1 MPKIVIF
8 VGCKKPYMFLK
19 EKKFWI
25 NFLIATVVALLL
37 GFGIFQGLGIYTR
50 HGSSVEVPDVVG
62 MPSEEATKILLKAGF
77 KVEIVDS
84 LYDLPEELKDK
95 KIDFGDVIMQN
106 PKANEKV
113 KKGRRFYLMIR
124 TSTPPMVEMPNL
136 VDLSL
141 RQAISILT
149 AKGLK
154 LGKVTSKP
162 GLPPVMRQF
171 YKGQIIKPGI
181 KIPKES
187 TIDVWVGSGDGEA
200 VEVSIPN
207 LIGLTRNQALST
219 LGNYG
224 LNPGSEVYTDKM
236 KNSKD
241 SADAVVIRQ
250 SPVPNEEN
258 KISQGDDIDLW
269 FSKKK

>member
-1 MPKIVIF
+1 
-8 VGCKKPYMFLK
+8 MFLK

-25 NFLIATVVALLL
+25 NFLIAFGAALVLA
-37 GFGIFQGLGIYTR
+37 FGIFQGLGIYTR
-50 HGSSVEVPDVVG
+50 HGSSVDVPNVVG
-62 MPSEEATKILLKAGF
+62 MPADEATKILKNSGF
-77 KVEIVDS
+77 RVEIVDS
-84 LYDLPEELKDK
+84 LYDLPPELKDK
-95 KIDFGDVIMQN
+95 GIEFGDVIMQN

-124 TSTPPMVEMPNL
+124 TSTPPLVEMPNL

-154 LGKVTSKP
+154 LGEVTPKP
-162 GLPPVMRQF
+162 GLPPVMRQY
-171 YKGQIIKPGI
+171 YKGKIIKPGT

-187 TIDVWVGSGDGEA
+187 KIDLWVGSGDGEA
-200 VEVSIPN
+200 VEVAIPT
-207 LIGLTRNQALST
+207 LIGLTRDQALST

-224 LNPGSEVYTDKM
+224 LNPGAEVFTGAI
-236 KNSKD
+236 KD
-241 SADAVVIRQ
+241 SSKAVVIRQ

-258 KISQGDDIDLW
+258 KINQGDDIDLW
-269 FSKKK
+269 YGDKK

>member
-1 MPKIVIF
+1 MF
-8 VGCKKPYMFLK
+8 FKK
-19 EKKFWI
+19 KKFWI
-25 NFLIATVVALLL
+25 NFLIATASALLL

-62 MPSEEATKILLKAGF
+62 MQADEATKILLKAGF

-84 LYDLPEELKDK
+84 LYDLPVELKDK

-154 LGKVTSKP
+154 LGKVTTRP

-171 YKGQIIKPGI
+171 YKGQVIKPGV

-207 LIGLTRNQALST
+207 LVGLTRNQALST

-224 LNPGSEVYTDKM
+224 LNPGSEVYTVKM
-236 KNSKD
+236 KTYAD
-241 SADAVVIRQ
+241 SSEAKVIRQ
-250 SPVPNEEN
+250 SPVPNDEN

-269 FSKKK
+269 FGGK

>member
-1 MPKIVIF
+1 
-8 VGCKKPYMFLK
+8 MFLK

-25 NFLIATVVALLL
+25 NFLIAVTSILLL
-37 GFGIFQGLGIYTR
+37 GFLIFKGLSIYTR
-50 HGSSVEVPDVVG
+50 HGNSVEVPDVVG
-62 MPSEEATKILLKAGF
+62 MPAEEATKTLQKYGF

-84 LYDLPEELKDK
+84 LYDLPVNLKEK
-95 KIDFGDVIMQN
+95 GIDFGDVIMQN
-106 PKANEKV
+106 PKAHEKV

-141 RQAISILT
+141 RQAISILE

-154 LGKVTSKP
+154 MGKPVLKP
-162 GLPPVMRQF
+162 GLPPVQRQL
-171 YKGQIIKPGI
+171 YKGQVIKPGT
-181 KIPKES
+181 KIPKGS
-187 TIDVWVGSGDGEA
+187 MIIVWVGSGDGEA

-207 LIGLTRNQALST
+207 LIGLTRSQAFST

-224 LNPGSEVYTDKM
+224 LNPGSEVYTVAM
-236 KNSKD
+236 KD
-241 SADAVVIRQ
+241 SSQAKVIRQ
-250 SPVPNEEN
+250 SPVPNDEN

-269 FSKKK
+269 FGAK

>member
-1 MPKIVIF
+1 
-8 VGCKKPYMFLK
+8 MFLK

-25 NFLIATVVALLL
+25 NLLIATLVAVVL
-37 GFGIFQGLGIYTR
+37 GVLIFQGLGIYTR
-50 HGSSVEVPDVVG
+50 HGSSIEVPDVVS
-62 MPSEEATKILLKAGF
+62 MPADEATKTLEKFGF

-84 LYDLPEELKDK
+84 LYDLPVDLKDK
-95 KIDFGDVIMQN
+95 NIDFGDVIMQN
-106 PKANEKV
+106 PKAHEKV
-113 KKGRRFYLMIR
+113 KRGRRFYLMIR

-141 RQAISILT
+141 RQAVSILE

-154 LGKVTSKP
+154 IGKVTSKP

-171 YKGQIIKPGI
+171 YKGQIIKKGV
-181 KIPKES
+181 KIPKGS

-200 VEVSIPN
+200 VEVDIPS
-207 LIGLTRNQALST
+207 LLGLTRSEALQR

-224 LNPGSEVYTDKM
+224 LNPGAEVFTVAM
-236 KNSKD
+236 KD
-241 SADAVVIRQ
+241 SSDAKVIRQ
-250 SPVPNEEN
+250 SPVPNPEN

-269 FSKKK
+269 YGAK

>member
-1 MPKIVIF
+1 
-8 VGCKKPYMFLK
+8 MFLK
-19 EKKFWI
+19 QKKFWI

-37 GFGIFQGLGIYTR
+37 GFGIFKGLGIYTR

-62 MPSEEATKILLKAGF
+62 MPADEATKTLQKAGF

-95 KIDFGDVIMQN
+95 NIDFGDVIMQN

-124 TSTPPMVEMPNL
+124 TATPPLVEMPNL

-141 RQAISILT
+141 RQAISMLS

-171 YKGQIIKPGI
+171 YKGKIIKEGT

-187 TIDVWVGSGDGEA
+187 VIDVWVGSGDGEA
-200 VEVSIPN
+200 VEVAIPS
-207 LIGLTRNQALST
+207 LLGLTRNQALST

-224 LNPGSEVYTDKM
+224 LNPGSEVFTG
-236 KNSKD
+236 NIKD
-241 SADAVVIRQ
+241 SANAVVIRQ

-269 FSKKK
+269 YSDKK